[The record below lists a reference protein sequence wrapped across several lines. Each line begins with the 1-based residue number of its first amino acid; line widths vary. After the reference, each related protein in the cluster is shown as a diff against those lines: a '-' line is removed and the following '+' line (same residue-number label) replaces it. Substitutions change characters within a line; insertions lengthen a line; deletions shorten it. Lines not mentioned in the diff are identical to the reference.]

1 MSDLVEK
8 LANLQQ
14 TVESQLKECGVSNFG
29 QRTNL
34 R

>member
-14 TVESQLKECGVSNFG
+14 TVESQLKECGVSNLDKEL
-29 QRTNL
+29 T
-34 R
+34 